1 MTKAQILSIAR
12 GDNGYVVTQKAHEST
27 LKLVTE
33 MVEDKVLRVVH
44 NFKDGTGCRLRVFNG

>member
-1 MTKAQILSIAR
+1 MDRVGPSMTKSEILSIAQ

-33 MVEDKVLRVVH
+33 MVEAR
-44 NFKDGTGCRLRVFNG
+44 F